1 MRLARFAY
9 DGVIAIG
16 VVEADG
22 VRRLGADFASIV
34 QALEDPDRAER
45 SAGDSEPVPVSEV
58 TLLAPVDETARLFAV
73 AQNYPAHAR
82 EVAGTDSPPSP
93 VIFLKPVSALIGAD
107 EPIELAPVTD
117 FLDYEAEVAVVV
129 GRAGQR
135 LDEDEAD
142 AVVFGVTCFNDVSA
156 RDLQPAVLGG
166 KEIVDWFSA
175 KSLERSSPIGPWI
188 VSLDQLDGEL
198 SDLGLRCWLNGE
210 LMQEDRTSSMV
221 SSVPRLLS
229 FVSHRV
235 ALRPGDVLA
244 TGTPGGVG
252 RARGI
257 KLGDGDVVEVEV
269 DGVGT
274 LRNTVRAVA

>member
-1 MRLARFAY
+1 MRLARFAH
-9 DGVIAIG
+9 DGVAALG
-16 VVEADG
+16 VIDAEA
-22 VRRLGADFASIV
+22 VRRLGDEYASLA
-34 QALEDPDRAER
+34 QALGDPVAAER
-45 SAGDSEPVPVSEV
+45 SARGSEPLPLSDV
-58 TLLAPVDETARLFAV
+58 TLLAPVDETSRVFAV
-73 AQNYPAHAR
+73 AQNYPAHAH
-82 EVAGTDSPPSP
+82 EVSGTGSPPSP
-93 VIFLKPVSALIGAD
+93 VIFLKPASALVGAD
-107 EPIELAPVTD
+107 EAIELSPVTD

-129 GRAGQR
+129 GRAGHR
-135 LDEDEAD
+135 VDEDEAGSL
-142 AVVFGVTCFNDVSA
+142 VFGVTCFNDVSA

-188 VSLDQLDGEL
+188 VSLDQLDGDL
-198 SDLGLRCWLNGE
+198 SDLGLRCRLNGE
-210 LMQEDRTSSMV
+210 LVQEDRTSSMV

-257 KLGDGDVVEVEV
+257 KLADGDVVEVEV

-274 LRNTVRAVA
+274 LRNTVRAVE

>member
-9 DGVIAIG
+9 DGSDRFGLVNGDA
-16 VVEADG
+16 
-22 VRRLGADFASIV
+22 VRQLGDEYTSMAR
-34 QALEDPDRAER
+34 ALGDPQGAER
-45 SAGDSEPVPVSEV
+45 SADASQPVPLSEV
-58 TLLAPVDETARLFAV
+58 TLLAPVDATSRVFAV
-73 AQNYPAHAR
+73 AQNYPAHAQ
-82 EVAGTDSPPSP
+82 EVAGTGSPPSP
-93 VIFLKPVSALIGAD
+93 VIFLKPASALVGAD
-107 EPIELAPVTD
+107 EAIELSPVTD

-129 GRAGQR
+129 GRAGHR
-135 LDEDEAD
+135 LDEDEAEG
-142 AVVFGVTCFNDVSA
+142 VVFGATCFNDVSA

-188 VSLDQLDGEL
+188 VSLDQLEGEL
-198 SDLGLRCWLNGE
+198 SDLGLRCRLNGE
-210 LMQEDRTSSMV
+210 VMQEDSTSSMV

-257 KLGDGDVVEVEV
+257 KLADGDVVEVEV